1 MKRLTKEISKFS
13 VAGFSA
19 VFTDFSTY
27 FIFINFFNNDI
38 SKSFSFIMGTVV
50 AFTLN
55 KFWTFQKFNKSTY
68 EILKFIILY
77 STTLIV
83 NVFVNKTTLDFT
95 GILLLAFVVAT
106 ASSAVLN
113 FIGQKFWVFK

>member
-1 MKRLTKEISKFS
+1 MKRLTKEISRCS

-27 FIFINFFNNDI
+27 FLFINFFNNDI
-38 SKSFSFIMGTVV
+38 SKSFSFIVGTIV

-55 KFWTFQKFNKSTY
+55 KFWTFQKFNKSTN

-77 STTLIV
+77 SISLTV
-83 NVFVNKTTLDFT
+83 NVFVNKTILDFT
-95 GILLLAFVVAT
+95 GLLILAFIIAT
-106 ASSAVLN
+106 ASSAILN